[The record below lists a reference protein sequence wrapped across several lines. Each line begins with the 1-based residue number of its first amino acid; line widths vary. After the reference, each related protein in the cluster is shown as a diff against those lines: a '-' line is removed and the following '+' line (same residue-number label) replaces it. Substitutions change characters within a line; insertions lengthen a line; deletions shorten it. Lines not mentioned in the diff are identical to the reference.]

1 MIIIGLSAKN
11 VLKYAHL
18 ELDNLPE
25 NGLIAVE
32 GANESG
38 KSSIGEMICF
48 VLYGRTYSLA
58 EDELGRL
65 IKWGELSCSVTLRF
79 RTGDR
84 VIHEVTRFLDHE
96 GNQSARLNRQGA
108 EHDPIARGAQQ
119 VQSALDTLIGYN
131 YEEYIESFYLA
142 QREITTP
149 HPHSHAVKAMAGLG
163 ILEKLSKRYGDEIV
177 VENQLADEV
186 GQQAEVLAEE
196 LSTLAI
202 EPGRLD
208 SLLAE
213 QHKTL
218 ANRIALQQQ
227 AQQLEE
233 IDENYQGLLPKFRE
247 ASARCRKT
255 GVLRLLALLLLIV
268 CSATWGVLTAYP
280 EHALSQMMVQLKIDP
295 SWPLVGAAVCMGLF
309 LFLWWR
315 RVTVNAVTNTLLAQ
329 VKEIAEPLRVLGLA
343 SVPVSDTEVQI
354 APGEGIRDPGQAED
368 SLATVDR
375 SPLYERVCEFK
386 IEADELTEIL
396 NTRISRLKVDQEG
409 YQQQIDQLEKEIRH
423 ERQRVDRANG
433 LTQAGEDLDR
443 RVADHQRRIAM
454 RLLAQE
460 LLEGAARH
468 FSQVFNRNL
477 RELVGRTLPLLTQQ
491 RYEYLHIDN
500 SLAVTVFSKEKR
512 DFVKLEELSSGTQ
525 RQIMLALRLAL
536 SQELVN
542 KAVKGKQFL
551 FLDEPFAFFDQERTN
566 NAISVLPKLSD
577 EITQI
582 CVVAQEFPSDFHSAC
597 VIHCDRDRATLNVS
611 EQGFVA

>member
-1 MIIIGLSAKN
+1 M
-11 VLKYAHL
+11 
-18 ELDNLPE
+18 
-25 NGLIAVE
+25 
-32 GANESG
+32 
-38 KSSIGEMICF
+38 
-48 VLYGRTYSLA
+48 
-58 EDELGRL
+58 
-65 IKWGELSCSVTLRF
+65 
-79 RTGDR
+79 
-84 VIHEVTRFLDHE
+84 
-96 GNQSARLNRQGA
+96 
-108 EHDPIARGAQQ
+108 
-119 VQSALDTLIGYN
+119 
-131 YEEYIESFYLA
+131 
-142 QREITTP
+142 
-149 HPHSHAVKAMAGLG
+149 
-163 ILEKLSKRYGDEIV
+163 
-177 VENQLADEV
+177 
-186 GQQAEVLAEE
+186 
-196 LSTLAI
+196 
-202 EPGRLD
+202 
-208 SLLAE
+208 
-213 QHKTL
+213 
-218 ANRIALQQQ
+218 
-227 AQQLEE
+227 
-233 IDENYQGLLPKFRE
+233 
-247 ASARCRKT
+247 
-255 GVLRLLALLLLIV
+255 
-268 CSATWGVLTAYP
+268 
-280 EHALSQMMVQLKIDP
+280 
-295 SWPLVGAAVCMGLF
+295 
-309 LFLWWR
+309 
-315 RVTVNAVTNTLLAQ
+315 AQ

-582 CVVAQEFPSDFHSAC
+582 WVVAQEFPSDFHSAC